1 MRRVSHLTLT
11 LLLMGL
17 APWLQGQDQKAEIQ
31 KRVNSQYVLTKTT
44 AGGADIATEGSILV
58 LHKDNL
64 VMVSTDTRY
73 CPTNTYKDGKLSIT
87 FADKLSTNLALN
99 SVQQGSN
106 LSNVPQRRFVTGE
119 KFWVTGME
127 VTDKHVLLQVYSDP
141 YDNVRYYAVLKF
153 PYKKNNIPPPDEVM
167 NTIADVVTV
176 EPADTTATAAAPQK
190 AAAAPAPASD
200 KAAPPQR
207 IALGDTKDQVV
218 ATFGQPTKAATL
230 GAKEIYYYPDMK
242 VTFVNGKVSDVN

>member
-1 MRRVSHLTLT
+1 MRKVVQLTAAA
-11 LLLMGL
+11 LLLSL
-17 APWLQGQDQKAEIQ
+17 APWLHAQDPKAEIQ
-31 KRVNSQYVLTKTT
+31 KRLTSQFVLTKTT
-44 AGGADIATEGSILV
+44 AGGADITEAGSVLV
-58 LHKDNL
+58 LHKDGL

-73 CPTNTYKDGKLSIT
+73 TPTTTYKDGKLSIT
-87 FADKLSTNLALN
+87 FADKLSANMALN
-99 SVQQGSN
+99 SAQQGSN

-119 KFWVTGME
+119 KFWITATQ
-127 VTDKHVLLQVYSDP
+127 VTDKHILLQLYSDP

-167 NTIADVVTV
+167 TTIAEVVTV
-176 EPADTTATAAAPQK
+176 EPADNAAADAAPQK
-190 AAAAPAPASD
+190 AAAPA
-200 KAAPPQR
+200 AAPPAPTKK

-242 VTFVNGKVSDVN
+242 VTFVNGKVTDVN

>member
-1 MRRVSHLTLT
+1 MRRMFHLTVAVLVV
-11 LLLMGL
+11 LL
-17 APWLQGQDQKAEIQ
+17 APRLHGQDPKAEIQ
-31 KRVNSQYVLTKTT
+31 KRVNSQFVLTKTT
-44 AGGADIATEGSILV
+44 AGGADIATAGSILV

-106 LSNVPQRRFVTGE
+106 LGNVPQRRFVTGE
-119 KFWVTGME
+119 KFWITAVQ

-141 YDNVRYYAVLKF
+141 FDNVRYYAVLKF
-153 PYKKNNIPPPDEVM
+153 PYKKNNIPAPDEVM
-167 NTIADVVTV
+167 NTIAEVVTV
-176 EPADTTATAAAPQK
+176 EPADNAASTAAAPQK
-190 AAAAPAPASD
+190 AAADPA
-200 KAAPPQR
+200 AAPTKT
-207 IALGDTKDQVV
+207 IALGQTKDQVESL
-218 ATFGQPTKAATL
+218 FGQPPKKATL

-242 VTFVNGKVSDVN
+242 VTFVDGKVSDVN